1 MSAVSRYKRM
11 RDFNKRLISF
21 KVVKPRKSETQLK
34 KKRIMKNVDELSE
47 KYYST
52 YKNTYDTDDEL
63 NEAKK
68 KMFDLSKDLV
78 DILTMSL
85 VKWIKYLVKLHKI

>member
-1 MSAVSRYKRM
+1 MSAVSGYKRM
-11 RDFNKRLISF
+11 RDFKKRLISF
-21 KVVKPRKSETQLK
+21 KVVKPRKSEAQLK

-52 YKNTYDTDDEL
+52 YKNTYDNDDEL

-78 DILTMSL
+78 HILTMSL
-85 VKWIKYLVKLHKI
+85 VK

>member
-1 MSAVSRYKRM
+1 
-11 RDFNKRLISF
+11 
-21 KVVKPRKSETQLK
+21 
-34 KKRIMKNVDELSE
+34 MKNVDELSE

-52 YKNTYDTDDEL
+52 YKNTYDNDDEL

-78 DILTMSL
+78 HILTMSL
-85 VKWIKYLVKLHKI
+85 VK

>member
-1 MSAVSRYKRM
+1 MSFTKVNINLRRCQQFLGTKV
-11 RDFNKRLISF
+11 RDFKKRLISF

-52 YKNTYDTDDEL
+52 YKNTYDNDDEL

-68 KMFDLSKDLV
+68 KMFDLMKDLV
-78 DILTMSL
+78 DTLTMNL
-85 VKWIKYLVKLHKI
+85 VQ